1 MLDLS
6 LKSVIV
12 LEPFQEESSVEEPV
26 KEEPSVEEPVEEP
39 VVEEPVVEEPV
50 VEEPVVEEPVV
61 EEPVEEP
68 IEEPVVE
75 EPVVEE
81 PIMDDLVEVVDCEMN
96 EVSLEDLVIDK
107 DEICKMS
114 VENNDFANI
123 YEMLDRK
130 INEDILEHLKIT
142 LLRKKIKVNIDLN
155 ELFEEDNE
163 SDSD

>member
-12 LEPFQEESSVEEPV
+12 LEQFQEESSVEPVKDESSVEPV
-26 KEEPSVEEPVEEP
+26 VEEPSVEEPVVEEP
-39 VVEEPVVEEPV
+39 SVEEPVVEHVVEEPVVETV
-50 VEEPVVEEPVV
+50 
-61 EEPVEEP
+61 
-68 IEEPVVE
+68 IEEP
-75 EPVVEE
+75 VEE

-96 EVSLEDLVIDK
+96 EVSLEDLVIDN